1 MTKPVGLMTMAE
13 YKLLHQACPKCNRV
27 PGRMTKTAYPAPPD
41 LNVADCAC
49 GWIGTVNERVKQ
61 KEKPMRQQITAEMVV
76 AKYVETRDIIA
87 AKKKELDAELAA
99 LKDLQAKREAWL
111 MTEMNRLGATSIK
124 TQHGTSYIDT
134 VDNVSVADWST
145 FFGWVQEGQKFDFLT
160 HAVSKSAVKQAI
172 EDGQPPPPG
181 VSYSQFKSIKVRR
194 A

>member
-1 MTKPVGLMTMAE
+1 MNKYRSL
-13 YKLLHQACPKCNRV
+13 YQFCPKCGDDPYRL
-27 PGRMTKTAYPAPPD
+27 TTISYQSPPD
-41 LNVADCAC
+41 LNVVKCDC
-49 GWIGTVNERVKQ
+49 GWIGTVNELV

-87 AKKKELDAELAA
+87 AKKKELDAELAI
-99 LKDLQAKREAWL
+99 LKDLQTKRENWL
-111 MTEMNRLGATSIK
+111 MAEMNRIGATSIK
-124 TQHGTSYIDT
+124 TPHGTSYIDT

-181 VSYSQFKSIKVRR
+181 VNYSQFKSIKVRR
-194 A
+194 S

>member
-1 MTKPVGLMTMAE
+1 MTAYKPQTMAE
-13 YKLLHQACPKCNRV
+13 YKLLHQACPKCNRI

-41 LNVADCAC
+41 LNIADCAC
-49 GWIGTVNERVKQ
+49 GWIGTVNELVKQ
-61 KEKPMRQQITAEMVV
+61 KEKTMAVTHVTAEQVV

-87 AKKKELDAELAA
+87 AKTKELNAELAV
-99 LKDLQAKREAWL
+99 LKDLQTKRENWL
-111 MTEMNRLGATSIK
+111 MAEMNRIGATSIK
-124 TQHGTSYIDT
+124 TPHGTSYIDT